1 MVSSVL
7 ELSPW
12 DFAATITLGAASLL
26 VAWRSA
32 HLLLAGL
39 QIALVGL
46 SLWLLWVVTPSMPM
60 GEFLA
65 TQMST
70 DLEQQQQQQHHSVV
84 SPEPMGHIS
93 TLVPPESVSR

>member
-65 TQMST
+65 THMST
-70 DLEQQQQQQHHSVV
+70 DLEQQHHSVV
-84 SPEPMGHIS
+84 SPEPLGHIS